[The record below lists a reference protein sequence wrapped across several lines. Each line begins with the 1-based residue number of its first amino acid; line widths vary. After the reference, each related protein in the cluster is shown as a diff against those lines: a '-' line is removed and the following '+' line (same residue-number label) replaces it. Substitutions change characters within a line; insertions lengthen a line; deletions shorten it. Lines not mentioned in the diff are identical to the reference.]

1 MVRRVELLTLRVTPT
16 SLPQVE
22 RRQTVLD
29 TETAAPLPLLAKAL
43 ARCGLGHEA
52 RVWGLDLRRVR
63 GLLDR
68 GGRCSG
74 GRTSLGNSYS
84 SLYPPVRDHLVA
96 PFTMPA
102 HVPIPEPR
110 SHKSSDWRF
119 RSAW

>member
-43 ARCGLGHEA
+43 TRCGLGHEA

-68 GGRCSG
+68 GGALLRG
-74 GRTSLGNSYS
+74 ADLAG
-84 SLYPPVRDHLVA
+84 
-96 PFTMPA
+96 
-102 HVPIPEPR
+102 
-110 SHKSSDWRF
+110 
-119 RSAW
+119 